1 MTNTFNYIG
10 EIKLFSGATIPEGW
24 LLCDGRELP
33 INEYEAL
40 ASLLG
45 NLYGGTAT
53 TFCLPDLRSR
63 IPLGQSTAFA
73 QGSKGGKETVILE
86 TSHLPAHQ
94 HTPACNDAGNAEVQ
108 DASDA
113 FWAGAKGNIY
123 ALKTS
128 NVQMN
133 DESILPEG
141 DGMPHENRMPV
152 LAMSYIIAESGTL
165 PNPH

>member
-1 MTNTFNYIG
+1 MTDTFNYVG
-10 EIKLFSGATIPEGW
+10 EIKLFSGAKIPEGW

-73 QGSKGGKETVILE
+73 QGSKGGAETVKLE

-94 HTPACNDAGNAEVQ
+94 HTPACNTAAGDQ
-108 DASDA
+108 DATNA
-113 FWAGAKGNIY
+113 FWASTIKGKKVY
-123 ALKTS
+123 AATAS

>member
-73 QGSKGGKETVILE
+73 QGSKGGAETVILE

-94 HTPACNDAGNAEVQ
+94 HTPACNTAAGDQ
-108 DASDA
+108 DATNA
-113 FWAGAKGNIY
+113 FWASTIEGKKVY
-123 ALKTS
+123 AATTG

-141 DGMPHENRMPV
+141 DGMSHENRMPV
-152 LAMSYIIAESGTL
+152 LALSYIIAESGTF
-165 PNPH
+165 PTPH

>member
-1 MTNTFNYIG
+1 MTNTFNYVG
-10 EIKLFSGATIPEGW
+10 EIKLFSGAKIPEGW

-123 ALKTS
+123 AATTG

>member
-1 MTNTFNYIG
+1 MRDTFNYVG
-10 EIKLFSGATIPEGW
+10 EIKLFSRSKIPEGW

-53 TFCLPDLRSR
+53 TFCLPDLRSK

-73 QGSKGGKETVILE
+73 QGSKGGKRNGRYWKQVTY
-86 TSHLPAHQ
+86 P
-94 HTPACNDAGNAEVQ
+94 HTNTLPACNDAGNAEIQ

-141 DGMPHENRMPV
+141 DGMPHEKQDACTCNV
-152 LAMSYIIAESGTL
+152 LHYRRKRYTS
-165 PNPH
+165 